1 MSKKY
6 NIEIFPCDSGV
17 GSSYHGSDV
26 ISNYEYDLQEIPLTI
41 CNLKLGLED
50 RLEGIN
56 DSFNEFS
63 NQIDGTQIKFKRC
76 DNKLKEIKKLL
87 DVLRRN
93 LSTIKR

>member
-6 NIEIFPCDSGV
+6 NTEVFPCDSGI

-26 ISNYEYDLQEIPLTI
+26 ISSYEYDLQDMPLTL

-50 RLEGIN
+50 RLESIT
-56 DSFNEFS
+56 DSFKEFS
-63 NQIDGTQIKFKRC
+63 NRIDGTQVKFNSC
-76 DNKLKEIKKLL
+76 ENKLKEIKKLL

-93 LSTIKR
+93 LSPIKR